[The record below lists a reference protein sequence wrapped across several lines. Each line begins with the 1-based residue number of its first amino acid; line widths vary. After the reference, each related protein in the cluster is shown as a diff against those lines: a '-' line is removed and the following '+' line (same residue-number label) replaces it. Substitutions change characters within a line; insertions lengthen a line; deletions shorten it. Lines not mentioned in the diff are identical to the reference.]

1 MASFHPCL
9 MVIPI
14 SHEGDVTVKC
24 DIDIDICIFLH
35 SATSPPSYNL
45 SLQTPPLPQM
55 AFEGFFLRQAASGA
69 GAEQDR
75 VLQPAA
81 SIIVSVEGDAEACWR
96 SCCAGV
102 QVNVCYLHEWHR

>member
-55 AFEGFFLRQAASGA
+55 AFEGFFHRRAASGA
-69 GAEQDR
+69 GAEQDCLLKP
-75 VLQPAA
+75 VA
-81 SIIVSVEGDAEACWR
+81 SIFIQIEGDAEACSR
-96 SCCAGV
+96 SCCSDV
-102 QVNVCYLHEWHR
+102 KYNVYYLHEWQR